1 MNNGSLEYLSVYLTM
16 ATTLFAVGIS
26 ILTLTIAFTVNKR
39 QTLEE
44 LFSKAKEGGMSLT
57 ISRKINASQKFIKKM
72 QKVTNYAFYTTLI
85 SFVFILCCLLF
96 HFFSYSNV
104 FSFILLTLLLVVS
117 LILVI
122 KCLVVLARMYLK
134 K

>member
-1 MNNGSLEYLSVYLTM
+1 MNNGGLEYLSVYLTM

-44 LFSKAKEGGMSLT
+44 LFSKVKEGGMSLT
-57 ISRKINASQKFIKKM
+57 ISRKINASKKFINKM
-72 QKVTNYAFYTTLI
+72 QKVTNCAFYITLI

-96 HFFSYSNV
+96 HFLNYSTV

-122 KCLVVLARMYLK
+122 KCLLVLGKMYLK